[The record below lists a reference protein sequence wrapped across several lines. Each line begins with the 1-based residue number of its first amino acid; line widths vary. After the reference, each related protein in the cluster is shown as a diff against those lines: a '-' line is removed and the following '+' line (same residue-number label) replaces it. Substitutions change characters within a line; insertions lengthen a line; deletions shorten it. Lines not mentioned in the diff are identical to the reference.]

1 MFARRRAIRA
11 AFTALDAATSYPEW
25 QQRADEVDGLLGL
38 DAWRADDEGG
48 DYDTDGVRRFLSAV
62 RRHQDQVEPRAL
74 VELLHTALHRHLP
87 DLSDP
92 ALYDTAFGGTKHL
105 VTRVYD
111 TVAEALDW
119 LCDTPFPGVADR
131 AKLAEFRRQQHTF
144 GRSAL
149 MLSGGA
155 TLGFYHLGVVKALFE
170 ADVLP
175 TVLSGASMGAM
186 IAAGVATRTDDEL
199 AEMFADPDQLERRGL
214 AMAAPGQVVLRR
226 ALLRPERLLATIR
239 HNVGDHTFAEAHART
254 GRIVNISVSPTRRRQ
269 KPRVLNHL
277 TSPDVLIPYAALASS
292 SVPGLFPATQLQRRS
307 AQGGQV
313 PYLPS
318 ERWIDG
324 SMRSDLPMM
333 RVSRLHNVNHF
344 IVSQAN
350 PHVLPF
356 VHVRQQKGVRGW
368 LRWLAAAAIHRQG
381 VQGLS
386 LARDALGGSAMRPA
400 LDVAHALWAQAY
412 GGDIDIVPPV
422 RLGQFRRVVSN
433 PRRDELDG
441 YILGGEQGTWPELAR
456 IRDATRIARTL
467 EGCVA
472 RLQAR
477 IAAG

>member
-1 MFARRRAIRA
+1 MFGRRRAIQEAFRA
-11 AFTALDAATSYPEW
+11 LDDAATYAAW
-25 QQRADEVDGLLGL
+25 QAAADEVDRRLGL
-38 DAWRADDEGG
+38 DAWRADDA
-48 DYDTDGVRRFLSAV
+48 DPHYDAAGLRGFLHDLRLHRERPA
-62 RRHQDQVEPRAL
+62 PRAM
-74 VELLHTALHRHLP
+74 VDLLHTALHRHLP
-87 DLSDP
+87 DLADP

-105 VTRVYD
+105 VSEVYD
-111 TVAEALDW
+111 TVCASLDW
-119 LCDTPFPGVADR
+119 LCDTRFPGVSDA
-131 AKLAEFRRQQHTF
+131 AKLAEFRGQQHTF

-199 AEMFADPDQLERRGL
+199 ASMFADPDQLARRGL
-214 AMAAPGQVVLRR
+214 ALAGVGQILLRR
-226 ALLRPERLLATIR
+226 SLLRPERLLATIR

-254 GRIVNISVSPTRRRQ
+254 GRVVNISVSPTRRRQ

-277 TSPDVLIPYAALASS
+277 TSPDVLVPYAALASS

-307 AQGGQV
+307 SQGGQV

-350 PHVLPF
+350 PHVVPF
-356 VHVRQQKGVRGW
+356 AKVRQQKGVRSW
-368 LRWLAAAAIHRQG
+368 LRWLAAAAVHRQG
-381 VQGLS
+381 VQLVS
-386 LARDALGGSAMRPA
+386 LVRDAVGGTAAGPA

-422 RLGQFRRVVSN
+422 PLRQFTKIVSN
-433 PRRDELDG
+433 PSREELAG
-441 YILGGEQGTWPELAR
+441 YILGGERGTWPELAR
-456 IRDATRIARTL
+456 IRHATAIARTL
-467 EGCVA
+467 DGCVA
-472 RLQAR
+472 RLEGR
-477 IAAG
+477 LAG